1 MQMSFPQIASDTRAN
16 DAVLNSMPGGDVSD
30 TFLTLLITQ
39 LKAQDPTSPMDPK
52 DMVGQLVQFNTLG
65 QIMKIRELME
75 QLPQAQPTGGK

>member
-1 MQMSFPQIASDTRAN
+1 MNMSFPAASPAAQAN
-16 DAVLNSMPGGDVSD
+16 DGLLTTSPGDDVSN

-75 QLPQAQPTGGK
+75 QMPQAQPTGGK

>member
-1 MQMSFPQIASDTRAN
+1 MNISFPTTQQAAQSTDGLLTTT
-16 DAVLNSMPGGDVSD
+16 PGSDVSQ

-75 QLPQAQPTGGK
+75 QLQQPQPTGGK